1 MMAADTRFTCRS
13 QKMFSSNMAILKL
26 TSTIKRR
33 KKKSVYGKNNR
44 RSCLRR
50 NHKVV
55 ASTIRRAKAKDH
67 IRGMMKGEKSKEK
80 DISRERIDE
89 INRTIRTTRIIKKKI
104 KSCLNN

>member
-1 MMAADTRFTCRS
+1 M
-13 QKMFSSNMAILKL
+13 
-26 TSTIKRR
+26 
-33 KKKSVYGKNNR
+33 
-44 RSCLRR
+44 
-50 NHKVV
+50 V

-89 INRTIRTTRIIKKKI
+89 INRTTRTTRIIKKKI